1 MRRRFEMEATA
12 DQIVD
17 AAVQTNTSMSVL
29 EHIVER
35 RVEYLLGVLILHVT
49 GLLEQALT
57 YGSGICA

>member
-1 MRRRFEMEATA
+1 METSE
-12 DQIVD
+12 QIVE
-17 AAVQTNTSMSVL
+17 AAAQVNTGVSVF

-57 YGSGICA
+57 YGSGMCA